1 MTTTGTAAGG
11 ARMDSMVHLY
21 FTRLFSRPKPMMK
34 LLTTASLAFFVASNV
49 ASQATQNIVYNT
61 TLKKDA
67 SDACTWPFA
76 GIQESRCQMIIPQSV
91 LTSPAV
97 PVVINDIFCQTHLV
111 DLNQVNQDIEIR
123 MGVTTVPYGQLSK
136 TWATNNPNP
145 TVVYRGPLNYNLRMN
160 QWRPIGLP
168 KSYFFFPKTA
178 AENLCLEV
186 IIHKTTND
194 PYGALGG
201 CGSAYIH
208 AENAGTTPTTLHQT
222 NWECNWV
229 TSQSTDAAWQRNA
242 APSLGFLLGNGNF
255 VVSGLGGITSP
266 PLKRLEI
273 SANTWPQPTKPM
285 TISLSGAPNRA
296 SIIAFGFAFNP
307 FDMATIGAP
316 RSTIWFNPLIQ
327 VGMATNSSGIAD
339 LPFVVPAGLTT
350 GTLFAQWYQID
361 PGAYANQLG
370 LTTSNCATLIFGN

>member
-1 MTTTGTAAGG
+1 MKILVTTLMTLLAAG
-11 ARMDSMVHLY
+11 
-21 FTRLFSRPKPMMK
+21 
-34 LLTTASLAFFVASNV
+34 NV
-49 ASQATQNIVYNT
+49 ASQATQNIKYNT
-61 TLKKDA
+61 VNGLVA
-67 SDACTWPFA
+67 AGSDGQNAPFCGKTGYRSQFMVPMTA
-76 GIQESRCQMIIPQSV
+76 
-91 LTSPAV
+91 LTQRAV
-97 PVVINDIFCQTHLV
+97 PVVIKDIFCQTHLV
-111 DLNQVNQDIEIR
+111 DVNHVNTDIEIR
-123 MGVTTVPYGQLSK
+123 MGMTTRAYGDLSN
-136 TWATNNPNP
+136 TWDDNLPLSAATI
-145 TVVYRGPLNYNLRMN
+145 VYRGPLNYNLRMN
-160 QWRPIGLP
+160 TWKAIGLP
-168 KSYFFFPKTA
+168 NAYAYFPLQG
-178 AENLCLEV
+178 ENLVIDV
-186 IIHKTTND
+186 IIHGSPNS

-201 CGSAYIH
+201 CGSAYVH
-208 AENAGTTPTTLHQT
+208 AEPADISNPTIGAHQT
-222 NWECNWV
+222 NWACDWV
-229 TSQSTDAAWQRNA
+229 TTQSPTAQFVRTV

-285 TISLSGAPNRA
+285 TITLSGAPNRA

-339 LPFVVPAGLTT
+339 LPFVVPAGLTA

-370 LTTSNCATLIFGN
+370 LTTSNCGTLIFGN